1 MNKKT
6 LKKIL
11 ALTLCIIMCL
21 GVLTSC
27 GSEPFRKAKK
37 NASVM
42 EDKLEDAGY
51 TAVTYSGSLDHSFG
65 GKLEGVER
73 SIFVS
78 KSDNPDSYG
87 VFMYC
92 DTRWNASTNHND
104 CMDMVNDDPNNYGD
118 YIVRR
123 NGKMVFMGSEDV
135 WAAATEG
142 RIRDIIVG
150 VIVAIVIISIPIVC
164 IIALI
169 ITIAIIRASIKKKKK
184 LERIARRKAML
195 EQKTEAAIR
204 QTTDYNN

>member
-6 LKKIL
+6 LKKII

-27 GSEPFRKAKK
+27 GSVPFRKAKK
-37 NASVM
+37 DASLM
-42 EDKLEDAGY
+42 QDKLEDAGY
-51 TAVTYSGSLDHSFG
+51 TVTYSLSTKASTSQD
-65 GKLEGVER
+65 GVECILYVSKAGDPDSR
-73 SIFVS
+73 GIFV
-78 KSDNPDSYG
+78 
-87 VFMYC
+87 YC
-92 DTRWNASTNHND
+92 DSRMRAND
-104 CMDMVNDDPNNYGD
+104 RYIDYVDTVNNNLDEFED
-118 YIVRR
+118 YVVRQ
-123 NGKMVFMGSEDV
+123 NGKMTFMGTKDV

-150 VIVAIVIISIPIVC
+150 VIVTIVIISIPIVC

-195 EQKTEAAIR
+195 KQKTEAATR